1 MLPPPLFA
9 LFFLLLP
16 TIDAT
21 PQLSPNGIAP
31 GPGAPRDNN
40 NNTAILRPHVRG
52 RPNPVLP
59 DPCGP
64 PFGQPGNAARGS
76 KSTCG
81 AQVSPTRPFND
92 PFHLQCQLDST
103 GYTMNWDTCRRAIG
117 AACTLL
123 TQATNPTRDA
133 WVWAPVFTSTTA
145 PALNC
150 SVAFWLPTRGA
161 LAPDTERCRDD
172 IFARMIEG
180 CETAGVNVASVNLK
194 RLPRRTRTERFTG
207 EAWDPGY
214 PSYLIV
220 AQNWV
225 QGAET

>member
-1 MLPPPLFA
+1 H
-9 LFFLLLP
+9 
-16 TIDAT
+16 
-21 PQLSPNGIAP
+21 
-31 GPGAPRDNN
+31 
-40 NNTAILRPHVRG
+40 AIG
-52 RPNPVLP
+52 RPNPLLP

-64 PFGQPGNAARGS
+64 PFGQPGNAVRGS
-76 KSTCG
+76 KSTCA
-81 AQVSPTRPFND
+81 AQVSTTRPFTD
-92 PFHLQCQLDST
+92 PFHLECQLDDT
-103 GYTMNWDTCRRAIG
+103 GYTMDWDTCRRAVG

-133 WVWAPVFTSTTA
+133 WVWAPVFTRPTT

-150 SVAFWLPTRGA
+150 SVAFWLPERGA
-161 LAPDTERCRDD
+161 LAPDTQRCRDE
-172 IFARMIEG
+172 IFGRMIDG
-180 CETAGVNVASVNLK
+180 CESINANVASVNLK

-225 QGAET
+225 PGAET